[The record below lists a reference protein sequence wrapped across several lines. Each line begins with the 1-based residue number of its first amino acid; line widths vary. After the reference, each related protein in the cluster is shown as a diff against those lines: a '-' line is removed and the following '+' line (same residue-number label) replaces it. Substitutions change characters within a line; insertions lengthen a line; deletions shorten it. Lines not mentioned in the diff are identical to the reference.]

1 MGIFGH
7 LDFIISR
14 LCLKG
19 LHFVILSTPLSKIGM
34 FKVQRFTFKQ
44 CQNEGEEDIFVFL
57 A

>member
-19 LHFVILSTPLSKIGM
+19 LHFVILITPLSKDWH
-34 FKVQRFTFKQ
+34 VQSTTVHF
-44 CQNEGEEDIFVFL
+44 
-57 A
+57 